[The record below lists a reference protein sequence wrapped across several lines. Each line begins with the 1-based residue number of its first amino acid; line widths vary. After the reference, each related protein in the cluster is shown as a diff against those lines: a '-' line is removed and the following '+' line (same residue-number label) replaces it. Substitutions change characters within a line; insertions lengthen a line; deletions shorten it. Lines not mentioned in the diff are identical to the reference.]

1 MGQDIPSLLTT
12 TTMKTLVVA
21 GLVFVAVLVFIYHSF
36 KPRPL
41 PSIPHHSRLPWFS
54 GDIPFIA
61 SVARETGRFSRAFEM
76 MAEQFG
82 PISQVSVVHRQFCAQ
97 LTGRVGRLRGREFL
111 DQ

>member
-1 MGQDIPSLLTT
+1 
-12 TTMKTLVVA
+12 MKTLVVA

-41 PSIPHHSRLPWFS
+41 PSIPHHTRLPWFS
-54 GDIPFIA
+54 GDISYIA
-61 SVARETGRFSRAFEM
+61 SVARKTGRFSRALEM

-82 PISQVSVVHRQFCAQ
+82 PISQVSFGSLIFANRRS
-97 LTGRVGRLRGREFL
+97 TGRVGRLRGRDFL